1 MLLTCIR
8 GYNGCKKKHT
18 NWNVALIC
26 QCIWSVIKWS
36 WPSKNH
42 NYMGMFYDFYQS
54 IFDPDKTILICLNI
68 YLLFSGMRF
77 VKELSSRVN
86 NLVSLKEWTLALKML
101 LYSIIHYYFFSV
113 ICTILLLTSLYK
125 VENWKLAEN
134 WKIGKYLFQK
144 FFCSTVSKILLKKF
158 LGLLNGQSFMVIGGV
173 WE

>member
-8 GYNGCKKKHT
+8 GNNGCKKKHT

-26 QCIWSVIKWS
+26 QCVWSVIKWS

-42 NYMGMFYDFYQS
+42 NYMGMFYDFYRS

-68 YLLFSGMRF
+68 YLLFFWNAFCKRII
-77 VKELSSRVN
+77 VPRKY
-86 NLVSLKEWTLALKML
+86 LVSLKELTLALKML

-144 FFCSTVSKILLKKF
+144 FFCVAQYRKF
-158 LGLLNGQSFMVIGGV
+158 FFK
-173 WE
+173 